1 MLILLT
7 IKMEY
12 KACGKSGLELPV
24 ISIGTWLTAGNGHN
38 DEDSIHRLNTAVDAG
53 IWFIDTADVY
63 DNGEAERVVGKFL
76 KTQNRQEVIIGTKAF
91 GSMSPHPLQ
100 KGLSARH
107 LLNACDQS
115 LQRLNTDYIDLYQC
129 HRYDS
134 NTPLAEVIHTMQL
147 LIQSGKIRYWGVSQ
161 WTAVQITNTVRLC
174 EQNGWI
180 KPISNQPIYNM
191 LNRSLETD
199 VMEVC
204 ETEGIGLICYSP
216 LAQGLLTGK
225 YTSADTLP
233 KGSRASDPRSGKAF
247 PLKRLNEDNL
257 DKIEKLKIIASDLNI
272 SMTQLALAWCLRY
285 PAITSLITGA
295 SAPEQIQHNARAAD
309 IQLPADIS
317 SAIESILNNHPR
329 DQYTGNLCG
338 YSIST
343 SGY

>member
-1 MLILLT
+1 
-7 IKMEY
+7 MEY
-12 KACGKSGLELPV
+12 KTCGNSGLELPV
-24 ISIGTWLTAGNGHN
+24 ISLGTWLTAGNGYR
-38 DEDSIHRLNTAVDAG
+38 DEDSIHRLNTALDVG

-76 KTQNRQEVIIGTKAF
+76 KTQKREEIIIGTKAF
-91 GSMSPHPLQ
+91 GSMSAHPLQ

-107 LLNACDQS
+107 LINACDQS
-115 LQRLNTDYIDLYQC
+115 LQRLNTDYVDLYQC
-129 HRYDS
+129 HRYDIH
-134 NTPLAEVIHTMQL
+134 TPLTEVIHTMQL

-161 WTAVQITNTVRLC
+161 WSAVQITNTVRIC

-180 KPISNQPIYNM
+180 KPVSNQPIYNM

-204 ETEGIGLICYSP
+204 ETEGLGLICYSP

-225 YTSADTLP
+225 YTSADKLP
-233 KGSRASDPRSGKAF
+233 EGSRASDSRSGKSF
-247 PLKRLNEDNL
+247 PLKRLNEENL
-257 DKIEKLKIIASDLNI
+257 HKIEQLKGIASDLNI

-285 PAITSLITGA
+285 PAVTSLITGA
-295 SAPEQIQHNARAAD
+295 SAPEQIQHNAAAAG
-309 IQLPADIS
+309 IQLSDDIYT
-317 SAIESILNNHPR
+317 AIEDILDNHPR